1 MKNLGEYND
10 VYCFIDSIQLIDGK
24 ENFKMHEILMY
35 VRLIIYLL

>member
-10 VYCFIDSIQLIDGK
+10 VYCFIDSIQLIDCK